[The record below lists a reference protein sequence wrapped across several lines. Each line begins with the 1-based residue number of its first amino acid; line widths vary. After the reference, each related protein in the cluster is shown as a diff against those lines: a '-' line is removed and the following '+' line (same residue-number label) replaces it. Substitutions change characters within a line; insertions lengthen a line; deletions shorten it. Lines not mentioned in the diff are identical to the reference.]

1 MASESEPATNA
12 DSSPKGFFAA
22 RVASVGFALKGL
34 VGLTK
39 TETHFQ
45 VALLGAVVTV
55 GVCFWFRIEPGEWLA
70 VSLVIGLVLITEAIN
85 TAIERFVDLVHP
97 ARHPDAGRVKDLAAG
112 ASLIAVLCSLAVAAI
127 VFGPRLV
134 ALF

>member
-1 MASESEPATNA
+1 MTSEPDTNA
-12 DSSPKGFFAA
+12 DSAPKGFFAA

-34 VGLTK
+34 FGLTK

-45 VALLGAVVTV
+45 IALLAAAVTFGV
-55 GVCFWFRIEPGEWLA
+55 GFWLRIEPGEWLA
-70 VSLVIGLVLITEAIN
+70 VSLVIGLVLVTEAMN

-97 ARHPDAGRVKDLAAG
+97 ACHPDAGRVKDLAAG
-112 ASLIAVLCSLAVAAI
+112 ASLLAVLCSLVVASI

>member
-1 MASESEPATNA
+1 MTSEPDTNA
-12 DSSPKGFFAA
+12 DSPSKGFFAT

-34 VGLTK
+34 VGLTR

-45 VALLGAVVTV
+45 IALLAAAVTV
-55 GVCFWFRIEPGEWLA
+55 GAGFWLRIEAGEWLA
-70 VSLVIGLVLITEAIN
+70 VSLVIALVLVTEAMN
-85 TAIERFVDLVHP
+85 TAVERFVDLVHP

-112 ASLIAVLCSLAVAAI
+112 ASLIAVFCSLVVAAI